1 MLRPFQGI
9 APRIG
14 SLVLVAD
21 GCFSRVTF
29 RVLYKHLKVS
39 DPLNRSQSS
48 ILLLF
53 VKMSAPPFE
62 PIVANSGFETGLLA
76 PWIPSDPAA
85 ATIANGTQAYT
96 GDYYL

>member
-1 MLRPFQGI
+1 
-9 APRIG
+9 
-14 SLVLVAD
+14 
-21 GCFSRVTF
+21 
-29 RVLYKHLKVS
+29 
-39 DPLNRSQSS
+39 
-48 ILLLF
+48 
-53 VKMSAPPFE
+53 MSAPPFE